1 MMMRETIWK
10 ENLRARVPEIVLND
24 FDDDPSEIKDDTL
37 FVDDLGADWIDLS
50 ELAVELS
57 DEFDLDIDEDEIN
70 KLVSIEKA
78 TDYIYEK
85 QRKCREHLA
94 IKLPKILEIRK
105 QNKARG

>member
-1 MMMRETIWK
+1 MRETISK
-10 ENLRARVPEIVLND
+10 ENIRERVRDIVLND

-57 DEFDLDIDEDEIN
+57 DEFDLDIEEDEIN

-94 IKLPKILEIRK
+94 NKLPRILEMRK